1 MKNIFNRI
9 LVYSLPVLLVLFG
22 TSCVDDEP
30 LIYTGPSLAHFPT
43 ASANFTVE
51 RGDNMGYNLVVGVTA
66 AEPQDRTFNFVVNTT
81 SSTAIEG
88 VHVSFPSKSVVIPAG
103 EVLGTTK
110 IEGIFENLD
119 EPVSLVLNLVEDASS
134 ASFRQSFTLNLN
146 RFCSSEL
153 AGTWS
158 GTTVLSSPTGTISNY
173 ELTLTATSTNG
184 VYTLSDITG
193 GLYTLGYGAS
203 DNPVTLVDVCG
214 ELSVSDQP
222 DVVYGGDVF
231 NATGTVNQNGSLTL
245 SWSNGYGD
253 AGVTTFVRP

>member
-1 MKNIFNRI
+1 MKNIFNRL
-9 LVYSLPVLLVLFG
+9 LVYSLPVFVLFA

-30 LIYTGPSLAHFPT
+30 LIYTGPSLVHFPT

-51 RGDNMGYNLVVGVTA
+51 QGGDVGYDLVVGVTA
-66 AEPQDRTFNFVVNTT
+66 AEPQDRTFTIAVNTT

-88 VHVSFPSKSVVIPAG
+88 VHVTFPSKSVVIPAG
-103 EVLGTTK
+103 EVLGRV
-110 IEGIFENLD
+110 EVNAVFENLD
-119 EPVSLVLNLVEDASS
+119 EPVSLVLNLVEDAAS

-146 RFCSSEL
+146 RFCASEL
-153 AGTWS
+153 AGEWS
-158 GTTVLSSPTGTISNY
+158 GTTVLSSPTLTITDY

-193 GLYTLGYGAS
+193 GLYASGYGTR

-214 ELSVSDQP
+214 ELSVIDQP